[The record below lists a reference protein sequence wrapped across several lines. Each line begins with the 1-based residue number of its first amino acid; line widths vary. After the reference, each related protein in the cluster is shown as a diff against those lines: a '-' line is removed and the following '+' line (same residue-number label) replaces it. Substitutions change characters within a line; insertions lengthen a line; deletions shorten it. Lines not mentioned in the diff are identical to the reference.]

1 MMILMN
7 KKIKIKFAE
16 LLDICMKKKSQ
27 KSNGKISRNIVYLK
41 YKKDA
46 AMKRRQRVNEG
57 GITRWA

>member
-1 MMILMN
+1 MFRFLV
-7 KKIKIKFAE
+7 KERRRKV
-16 LLDICMKKKSQ
+16 KKKSQ

>member
-1 MMILMN
+1 MR
-7 KKIKIKFAE
+7 KSEEKIT
-16 LLDICMKKKSQ
+16 

>member
-1 MMILMN
+1 
-7 KKIKIKFAE
+7 
-16 LLDICMKKKSQ
+16 MKKKSQ